1 MQDTREYFPVNSF
14 YDSVYTG
21 ELPTNQYFLFL
32 FNKIVSKHYS
42 KMFYDKSILDYFLKE
57 GFIVH
62 SKNEGESRHQSNQTN
77 EEILLVNNK
86 KELIIKINQISDK
99 KTKLSR
105 IEITYSMLNGELDTQ
120 LDFIEINKFKR
131 ERQKSSIHLVKSDM
145 GQLDTEEFDLP
156 IPDIDIELNYGKDF
170 VKMYEIFIKRLNN
183 EDDKGIILLHGDPG
197 TGKTTFLKYLTKFI
211 KNKEILFI
219 PPAMAETLSD
229 PSIIPFLMEKKNSIL
244 IIEDAERVIS
254 DRESNGS
261 PVGVSNLLN
270 LTDGILGDCLNIQ
283 VIATFN
289 MAREKIDKALLRK
302 GRLIGE
308 WDFKPLNIDNSNK
321 LLKKLFPEKDY
332 KTDKAMLLS
341 DIYGYEM
348 DDLSI
353 KNDKRVGF

>member
-1 MQDTREYFPVNSF
+1 MTALPISSL
-14 YDSVYTG
+14 YDSAYPG
-21 ELPTNQYFLFL
+21 EQPVNQYFLFL
-32 FNKIVSKHYS
+32 FNKLTSKFLS
-42 KMFYDKSILDYFLKE
+42 KDFYDNLIFEYFISE
-57 GFIVH
+57 GFLVH
-62 SKNEGESRHQSNQTN
+62 SKIENDGQRPFNSKSNEF
-77 EEILLVNNK
+77 LLVSME
-86 KELIIKINQISDK
+86 KEIMIKINIIPDK
-99 KTKLSR
+99 KNKLSR
-105 IEITYSMLNGELDTQ
+105 IEFTYSIQNGEIYNQ
-120 LDFIEINKFKR
+120 LNFTKINEFKR
-131 ERQKSSIHLVKSDM
+131 DRKKSNINLVKSDM
-145 GQLDTEEFDLP
+145 GHLDTEEFDLP
-156 IPDIDIELNYGKDF
+156 IPDINIELNYGKDF
-170 VKMYEIFIKRLNN
+170 VKVYDVFIKRLNN

-211 KNKEILFI
+211 KEKEILFI

-229 PSIIPFLMEKKNSIL
+229 PSIIPFLMERRNSIL

-308 WDFKPLNIDNSNK
+308 WDFKPLNIENSTK
-321 LLKKLFPEKDY
+321 LLGKLFPEKEY
-332 KTDKAMLLS
+332 IADKPMLLS
-341 DIYGYEM
+341 DIYGYET

-353 KNDKRVGF
+353 KNEKRLGF